1 MKTLLDLKDALRE
14 AITDLDLSHDGTRV
28 GRENAIFEMK
38 QLGDAFADLFACAL
52 ASFADNDGGS
62 NAAIEEAGQVADAIR
77 DTLHAARWDLNAL
90 DDREQAEKKRADD
103 AARAAA
109 WAKIKAASDASY
121 ALGGV
126 DNSGLA
132 PC

>member
-1 MKTLLDLKDALRE
+1 MSTLHNLKDALRE

-52 ASFADNDGGS
+52 AHFADCDGGMDG
-62 NAAIEEAGQVADAIR
+62 AIEEAGRVADAIR
-77 DTLHAARWDLNAL
+77 DTLHAARYDLNAL

-103 AARAAA
+103 TARAAA
-109 WAKIKAASDASY
+109 WVRIKAANAAASGSV
-121 ALGGV
+121 A
-126 DNSGLA
+126 
-132 PC
+132 